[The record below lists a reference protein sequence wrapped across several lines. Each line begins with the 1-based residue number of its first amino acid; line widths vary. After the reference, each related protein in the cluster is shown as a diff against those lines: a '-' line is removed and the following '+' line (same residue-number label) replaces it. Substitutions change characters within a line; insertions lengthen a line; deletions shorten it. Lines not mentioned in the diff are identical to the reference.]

1 MSRSG
6 THCTPYK
13 NTTKIVCVTS
23 TYQTAI
29 SYLLMNTLVNT
40 LGILTSGG
48 DSPGMN
54 ACIHWLTYFAEQKN
68 WKVLGI
74 REGFVGL
81 LRSDAFELATHQTLP
96 KARFGSTMLGS
107 SRLKDFPA
115 HVEKL
120 QNNLSHLGINKLAI
134 IGGNGSLTATKLLVS
149 QTCTVIG
156 IPGTI
161 DNNVADSEET
171 LGFDTALT
179 TGVRMIDGIR
189 DAGEAIAHVFALE
202 VLGGND
208 GQLAHAIAEASGA
221 DVLLVPE
228 RPLSIEVITEKVKQ
242 AMAHHRYAI
251 IVTCEGY
258 PDIDPIIETVSAN
271 VGKTKR
277 FGRIGHAQRGGQPSG
292 RDRLLALEFALKAT
306 ESLEQH
312 QSGRIVWQKN
322 QATFLSYHTHPES
335 TKIYD
340 RPERVF

>member
-1 MSRSG
+1 M
-6 THCTPYK
+6 T
-13 NTTKIVCVTS
+13 
-23 TYQTAI
+23 
-29 SYLLMNTLVNT
+29 T

-54 ACIHWLTYFAEQKN
+54 TCIHWLTHFATGKN

-81 LRSDAFELATHQTLP
+81 LRSDAFALDTHQTLP

-107 SRLKDFPA
+107 SRLKDFPRHA
-115 HVEKL
+115 KDL
-120 QNNLSHLGINKLAI
+120 KQNLEMLGIDRLAI
-134 IGGNGSLTATKLLVS
+134 IGGNGSLSAAKLLVS
-149 QTCTVIG
+149 ESCSVVG

-179 TGVRMIDGIR
+179 TAVRMVDGIR
-189 DAGEAIAHVFALE
+189 DAGEAIPHVFALE

-208 GQLAHAIAEASGA
+208 GQLAHAVAEASGA
-221 DVLLVPE
+221 DVLLIPE
-228 RPLSIEVITEKVKQ
+228 RPLSVKVITAKVKQ
-242 AMAHHRYAI
+242 AMSKHRYAI

-258 PDIDPIIETVSAN
+258 PDIDPILEQVSAK

-292 RDRLLALEFALKAT
+292 RDRLLALDFAEKAIDI
-306 ESLEQH
+306 LEQK
-312 QSGRIVWQKN
+312 QSGRVIWQNN
-322 QATFLSYHTHPES
+322 QAMFLSYQTHPET
-335 TKIYD
+335 TKVYN
-340 RPERVF
+340 RTWKVF

>member
-1 MSRSG
+1 M
-6 THCTPYK
+6 
-13 NTTKIVCVTS
+13 
-23 TYQTAI
+23 
-29 SYLLMNTLVNT
+29 NT

-54 ACIHWLTYFAEQKN
+54 TCIHWLTHFAEQKN

-81 LRSDAFELATHQTLP
+81 LRSDTFELSTAQTLP

-107 SRLKDFPA
+107 SRLKDFPSHA
-115 HVEKL
+115 EDLRK
-120 QNNLSHLGINKLAI
+120 NLGNLGINKLAI
-134 IGGNGSLTATKLLVS
+134 IGGNGSLTAAKLLVS
-149 QTCTVIG
+149 QTCNVVG

-208 GQLAHAIAEASGA
+208 GQLAHAVAEASGA
-221 DVLLVPE
+221 DILLIPE
-228 RPLSIEVITEKVKQ
+228 RPLSIEIITEKVKQ
-242 AMAHHRYAI
+242 AMAKHRYAI

-258 PDIDPIIETVSAN
+258 PDIDPIIEQVSAN

-292 RDRLLALEFALKAT
+292 RDRLLALEFAFQAI
-306 ESLEQH
+306 ESLEQN
-312 QSGRIVWQKN
+312 QSGRVIWQKN
-322 QATFLSYHTHPES
+322 QATFLSYQTHPDS

-340 RPERVF
+340 QAWRIF